1 VEQCTQF
8 DVVLRSNMREVHES
22 VLALAGEFDIGD
34 VLPSAALHFLRA
46 VRREPERCRGRMTLY
61 SALSTTVCQPSV
73 DPHGRNGE
81 NEKKC
86 VRATFC

>member
-1 VEQCTQF
+1 
-8 DVVLRSNMREVHES
+8 MREVHES

-46 VRREPERCRGRMTLY
+46 VRRAPERCRGRMTLY

-73 DPHGRNGE
+73 DPHGRIGE
-81 NEKKC
+81 KEKC